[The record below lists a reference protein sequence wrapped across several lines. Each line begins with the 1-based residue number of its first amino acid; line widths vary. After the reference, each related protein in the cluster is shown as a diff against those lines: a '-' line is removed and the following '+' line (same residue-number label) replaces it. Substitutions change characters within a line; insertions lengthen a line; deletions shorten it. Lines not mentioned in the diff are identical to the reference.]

1 VRGHENGL
9 LMQLKR
15 LGNNESLRSDSLS
28 VHVELI
34 VRMKCLHVRLQV
46 VTIRAGLH
54 NPSSIHS
61 SRLTFTQQFGIFS
74 DQIYRNR
81 K

>member
-1 VRGHENGL
+1 MENCLVILITNYPPVRGHENGL

-54 NPSSIHS
+54 NPSSIIHP
-61 SRLTFTQQFGIFS
+61 G
-74 DQIYRNR
+74 
-81 K
+81 